1 MIDMFSEECAQNI
14 VDRINNLKS
23 NTLSFWGKM
32 SSAQMLAHCNVAYQF
47 AFEPENF
54 DKPNSLKRFLL
65 KKFVKKFVVSEKAY
79 PKNSRTAPEF
89 VISDYRDFENEKRNL
104 INNIFLAQRLG
115 EEFFEQ
121 RENLS
126 FGKLSAKE
134 WNILFSKHIDHHLK
148 QFGV

>member
-1 MIDMFSEECAQNI
+1 MVDMFSEEQVEII

-32 SSAQMLAHCNVAYQF
+32 NSAQMLAHCNVAYRY

-54 DKPNSLKRFLL
+54 EKPNYLKRFFL
-65 KKFVKKFVVSEKAY
+65 KKFVKKFVVSEKPY
-79 PKNSRTAPEF
+79 PKSSRTANEF
-89 VISDYRDFENEKRNL
+89 IISDYRDFENEKQNI

-115 EEFFEQ
+115 AEFFEQ

-134 WNILFSKHIDHHLK
+134 WNILFGKHIEHHLK